1 MEFRHRLRELRGQ
14 AGLSQRQL
22 AKLANYSHSYVSDLE
37 RGTRIPPVATANRLD
52 SLLSAGGELAALVPA
67 AQTTHQQF
75 DRPSR
80 RDPVADGLQF
90 ASTWRHGVELAV
102 GLWQWDLHRRDLLW
116 RSGFAASAFIGP
128 AMRWLTAP
136 VDERPAGTGRRPVE
150 APDVDTVRE
159 VTSTYRALDNR
170 YGGGHVRASV
180 VRFLHTDVAPLL
192 REGRYDGQIGAALL
206 SAAAET
212 TQLAGWAAY
221 DSGLHGTAQMYL
233 IQALRL
239 ALAAG
244 DRPLGAEILA
254 AMSHQCTYLG
264 ASAEAID
271 LARAAGRVA
280 ADAGVE
286 AIRAEA
292 AVLEAQ
298 GYAVAGD
305 ERACATALD
314 RAERTL
320 DRADRGS
327 DPQWL
332 RYFDE
337 AYLSAKFG
345 HCFVALGRGELA
357 RRFAARSLEMNKR
370 FVRGGQFNMALLARA
385 HAQVGEIEEAAVMGT
400 QAAQVAVGLR
410 SARAV
415 DYLAALADRLA
426 PHVGLP
432 VVRDF
437 TEQVAPV
444 LARAAGPSP
453 GPAVLP
459 ADR

>member
-1 MEFRHRLRELRGQ
+1 VDQHD
-14 AGLSQRQL
+14 A
-22 AKLANYSHSYVSDLE
+22 
-37 RGTRIPPVATANRLD
+37 PP
-52 SLLSAGGELAALVPA
+52 
-67 AQTTHQQF
+67 Q
-75 DRPSR
+75 
-80 RDPVADGLQF
+80 
-90 ASTWRHGVELAV
+90 GVERERRIGGLELLPARVDV
-102 GLWQWDLHRRDLLW
+102 GLAIRR
-116 RSGFAASAFIGP
+116 
-128 AMRWLTAP
+128 
-136 VDERPAGTGRRPVE
+136 
-150 APDVDTVRE
+150 
-159 VTSTYRALDNR
+159 
-170 YGGGHVRASV
+170 
-180 VRFLHTDVAPLL
+180 
-192 REGRYDGQIGAALL
+192 QIGAALL

-385 HAQVGEIEEAAVMGT
+385 HA
-400 QAAQVAVGLR
+400 
-410 SARAV
+410 
-415 DYLAALADRLA
+415 LADRLA

-432 VVRDF
+432 AVRDF